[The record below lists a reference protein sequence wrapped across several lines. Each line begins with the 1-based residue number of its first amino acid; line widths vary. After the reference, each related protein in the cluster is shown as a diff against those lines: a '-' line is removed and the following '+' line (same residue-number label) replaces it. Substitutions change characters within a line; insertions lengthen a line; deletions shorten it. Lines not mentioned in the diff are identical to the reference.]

1 MAAAGVDPAPFDLS
15 VEAGWR
21 FAKDAIDEALRGH
34 ASSKGDLPLK
44 DTTAIMDETDLLS
57 RARRLAVMRRILL
70 DIARGPSESSTGPKR
85 TERVSEISNRLSRYR
100 VGMSILHAHA
110 SKRLK
115 GAPPSPPEG
124 GTDKENSQ
132 SKQARKIPRKEEDF
146 FLKSQVGWSVDVSL
160 SDVIHA
166 FMHEHIPTSGWEKKV
181 TADLDKARSITPGS
195 PKLRKPARKRLAA
208 EICAQASILQQCLGG
223 MQYALEPMDEEHS
236 NHALVSQ
243 ISDFFETH
251 WSDTYNFLLPHF
263 VDQRQYGE
271 LITVGAE
278 PIDLPDRDIPCQRSM
293 PKILPF

>member
-132 SKQARKIPRKEEDF
+132 SKT
-146 FLKSQVGWSVDVSL
+146 
-160 SDVIHA
+160 H
-166 FMHEHIPTSGWEKKV
+166 TEKTKH
-181 TADLDKARSITPGS
+181 T
-195 PKLRKPARKRLAA
+195 
-208 EICAQASILQQCLGG
+208 
-223 MQYALEPMDEEHS
+223 
-236 NHALVSQ
+236 
-243 ISDFFETH
+243 
-251 WSDTYNFLLPHF
+251 
-263 VDQRQYGE
+263 
-271 LITVGAE
+271 
-278 PIDLPDRDIPCQRSM
+278 
-293 PKILPF
+293 